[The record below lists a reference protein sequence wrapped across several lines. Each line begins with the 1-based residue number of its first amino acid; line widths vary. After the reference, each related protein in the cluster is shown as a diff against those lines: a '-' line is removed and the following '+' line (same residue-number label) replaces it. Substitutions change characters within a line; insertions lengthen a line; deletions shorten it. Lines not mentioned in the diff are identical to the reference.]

1 MTGASEGTKLFKHR
15 ILIANDD
22 GIDAEGLAL
31 LERVARTL
39 TDDVW
44 VVAPDEERS
53 GISHAISLTVP
64 LRYRRLGEKR
74 FAVKGTPAD
83 CVLLALGT
91 LMKDSP
97 PTMVLSG
104 INHGENLADDMTY
117 SGTAGVAIE
126 AAIWGIPAIAISQV
140 RVLGKVPNFSVAEKF
155 CRPIVEKL
163 MTARWE
169 PGVIMNVN
177 FPRIDAQE
185 VTGVRVVTAGK
196 RRSRAFHPME
206 GIDGRNIPLYWIKV
220 NYDAGPAARDTD
232 LEAIQ
237 DKAISITAMQVDM
250 TSHAANAE
258 LKALFSEQAVEAILA
273 EKS

>member
-1 MTGASEGTKLFKHR
+1 MTATVQAKRPAKHR

-31 LERVARTL
+31 LERVAHTL
-39 TDDVW
+39 SDDVW
-44 VVAPDEERS
+44 VVAPDDERS

-64 LRYRRLGEKR
+64 LRYRKLGEKR

-83 CVLLALGT
+83 CVLLALSA
-91 LMKDSP
+91 LMKDSL
-97 PTMVLSG
+97 PTLVLSG

-155 CRPIVEKL
+155 CGPIVRML
-163 MTARWE
+163 MDAQWE
-169 PGVIMNVN
+169 PGLIMNVN
-177 FPRIDAQE
+177 FPKIDAAE
-185 VTGVRVVTAGK
+185 VAGVRVATAGK
-196 RRSRAFHPME
+196 RRSRAFHTME
-206 GIDGRNIPLYWIKV
+206 GIDGRNIPLHWIKV
-220 NYDAGPAARDTD
+220 NYDPGPVVQGTD

-237 DKAISITAMQVDM
+237 DKSISITAMQVDM
-250 TSHAANAE
+250 TSHAANAT
-258 LKALFSEQAVEAILA
+258 LQTLFSKQAVEAIMA
-273 EKS
+273 EEA